1 MGDFKNYLDEQLK
14 DEKFKKKPVWHLE
27 WVLYLKE
34 CDKKKEGRKDL
45 MTYPNIDMIQTGL
58 QLKKYI
64 NQAGMSIK
72 DIQEY
77 LHLSCPQPVYRWIKG
92 KILPSVDHLL
102 MLSELFGV
110 HMEKLLV
117 KKEKDNLII
126 ELNSYDT
133 SMAQDRNL
141 RYWGNFIH
149 IFGDRERIGR

>member
-1 MGDFKNYLDEQLK
+1 
-14 DEKFKKKPVWHLE
+14 
-27 WVLYLKE
+27 
-34 CDKKKEGRKDL
+34 
-45 MTYPNIDMIQTGL
+45 
-58 QLKKYI
+58 
-64 NQAGMSIK
+64 MSIK